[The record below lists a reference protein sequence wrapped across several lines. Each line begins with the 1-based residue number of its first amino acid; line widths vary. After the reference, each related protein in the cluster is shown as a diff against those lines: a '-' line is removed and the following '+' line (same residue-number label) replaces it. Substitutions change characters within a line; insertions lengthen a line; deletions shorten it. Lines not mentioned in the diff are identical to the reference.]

1 MYIIASMVP
10 DEEMSSEENTNCEN

>member
-10 DEEMSSEENTNCEN
+10 DKEMSSEENTNCEN